1 MKERFVAPWN
11 QHIVYLCYRF
21 GYYINPPSNRCSSR
35 DFLCCLLSRVH
46 RSQWGNLRLS
56 RQIATSEVQFLIK
69 DERFVQKRPSDL
81 SRSRSLLSSAPLFVE
96 FHPGGE
102 YCRDVEG
109 RGISQADSHPAPLA
123 VAQNVEPRYPTRP
136 KRHPKQLSLGF
147 PYRPWT

>member
-1 MKERFVAPWN
+1 MTTNAPDFIVERPRGVLF
-11 QHIVYLCYRF
+11 QKIQF
-21 GYYINPPSNRCSSR
+21 GNERGGRSVLFDSP
-35 DFLCCLLSRVH
+35 RVH

>member
-1 MKERFVAPWN
+1 MVFLLGLLVVWGTILNIPNAGE
-11 QHIVYLCYRF
+11 C
-21 GYYINPPSNRCSSR
+21 
-35 DFLCCLLSRVH
+35 DFLIWVE
-46 RSQWGNLRLS
+46 RSQDPKSSNLRLS

-69 DERFVQKRPSDL
+69 DEHFVQKPPSDF

-109 RGISQADSHPAPLA
+109 RGISQADSHPAPPA
-123 VAQNVEPRYPTRP
+123 VVQNVEPRSPTRP

>member
-1 MKERFVAPWN
+1 MATAAGAGGDVHRVLYDAVA
-11 QHIVYLCYRF
+11 LCTASCAQRTTTQ
-21 GYYINPPSNRCSSR
+21 R
-35 DFLCCLLSRVH
+35 RVH

-147 PYRPWT
+147 PYRP

>member
-1 MKERFVAPWN
+1 MEK
-11 QHIVYLCYRF
+11 F
-21 GYYINPPSNRCSSR
+21 GCLGLLVILLGLLVVWGTILNIPNAGEC
-35 DFLCCLLSRVH
+35 DFLIIWVE
-46 RSQWGNLRLS
+46 RSQDPKSSNLRLS

-69 DERFVQKRPSDL
+69 DERFVQKHPSDF

-147 PYRPWT
+147 PYRP